1 MSYDDDDYEDY
12 EEYEEELNPLS
23 KKELA
28 LIEADYTI
36 PVSDDHIEEITHLI
50 TSYSKIK
57 KLDPEIEYEEEMK
70 EYALDTIRAILED
83 YDIPCDDIVYLFKFV
98 LAMELLQDKF
108 SSMKRDEILSGH
120 DSLFVRIKEY
130 MDEYPDLF
138 CDIEV
143 YDAIFDIDKKLTSA
157 PTYKR
162 VLTQCYEDLI
172 ASGSVES
179 LAAVVQLYNEG
190 KPMADTYVEKSEIPN
205 DNEEEFKKA
214 FLIITGS
221 KKQGSSLKKHF
232 HGMKEIIQQQYPEDP
247 EMKVWAEAQQLRETK
262 ALANKYNMTKFG
274 TAVWAGLII
283 LMGLAYLIYSLV
295 MGFIEDA
302 QVGGI
307 LLGMGIV
314 FGGIWAA
321 VFLTSMHDKIPFLRN
336 GKAAVLSL
344 KGEAKQ

>member
-23 KKELA
+23 KRELA

-36 PVSDDHIEEITHLI
+36 PVSNDDIEEITYLI

-57 KLDPEIEYEEEMK
+57 KLDPEIEYEEQMA
-70 EYALDTIRAILED
+70 EYSLDTIRAILED

-108 SSMKRDEILSGH
+108 SSMKKDEIFSGS
-120 DSLFVRIKEY
+120 DSLFARIKEY
-130 MDEYPDLF
+130 MDEYPDMF
-138 CDIEV
+138 CDVEV
-143 YDAIFDIDKKLTSA
+143 YDAIFDIDKSLRSA
-157 PTYKR
+157 PTYNK
-162 VLTQCYEDLI
+162 VLRQCYEDLL
-172 ASGSVES
+172 ASGTVES

-190 KPMADTYVEKSEIPN
+190 KPMADKYVEKAEIPN

-214 FLIITGS
+214 FLVITES

-247 EMKVWAEAQQLRETK
+247 QMKVWAEAQQLRETK
-262 ALANKYNMTKFG
+262 ALANKYRLTKYG
-274 TAVWAGLII
+274 TAVWAGLI
-283 LMGLAYLIYSLV
+283 LVMGVAYLIYGLTV
-295 MGFIEDA
+295 GWYEDA
-302 QVGGI
+302 QNGGI
-307 LLGMGIV
+307 LLGAGV
-314 FGGIWAA
+314 VLGGIWAA
-321 VFLTSMHDKIPFLRN
+321 VFLSPMHDKIPFLRN
-336 GKAAVLSL
+336 GKAAVMSL